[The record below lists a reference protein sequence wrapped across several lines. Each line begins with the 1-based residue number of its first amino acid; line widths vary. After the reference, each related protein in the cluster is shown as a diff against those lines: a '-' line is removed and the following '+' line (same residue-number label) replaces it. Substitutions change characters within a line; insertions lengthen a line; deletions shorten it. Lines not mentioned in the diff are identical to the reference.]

1 MIKSI
6 DLKYFIITILL
17 LSLHQMSF
25 GQNQALA
32 KQYFDDGEYEKAAS
46 IYESLWSRSNKSEA
60 YLGLLANCYV
70 ALGDLKQAIKIY
82 DETIKASPKLVHLLV
97 QKGVLLANSGQ
108 EEEATKIYDQV
119 MNKIPNDQYQIS
131 RLAYEF
137 DRAKKWDYA
146 VNVLTKGQQ
155 LLNNPDLFLFDLA
168 GFYNKQG
175 ETRKMIDTYIKV
187 LKTNPTYYSSV
198 TTMLQRYFQHS
209 EDYDDVIKDIYT
221 NLEDDPSNPQMIEL
235 LSWIY
240 IQKRDFKSAMR
251 QLKALSMQQGDLG
264 ASVYNLSN
272 TVFNEG
278 NYQVAKDGYKF
289 LMDKGPSSSYFFD
302 ASRKYFAAIVAENIR
317 LESIEPV
324 ASDQIN
330 VDFKNYFDLYEATG
344 RTALI
349 AYDYADFLVRYR
361 DELDSAVNILQKYVD
376 RPSIHPAEKALLK
389 LRLGDYLL
397 IKGDRWEASL
407 LYSQVDKDFKEDLIG
422 QDARYRNARLSYFV
436 GDFEWAQTQ
445 YNVLKNATSRLIAN
459 DAIDQSVFI
468 FDNIGMDSTQAAMR
482 IYAAAE
488 MLIFR
493 NKLDEANRKL
503 DTLEYE
509 YSDHSLIDDVLYA
522 KAQIYKKQKK
532 FDQAIENYN
541 LIISKHNTE
550 IRADNA
556 LYEMAQ
562 LYDNVLDDKEK
573 AKELYEKLF
582 MDFGGSVFAHDAR
595 QRFRVLRGDDI
606 Q

>member
-235 LSWIY
+235 LSWI
-240 IQKRDFKSAMR
+240 I
-251 QLKALSMQQGDLG
+251 
-264 ASVYNLSN
+264 
-272 TVFNEG
+272 
-278 NYQVAKDGYKF
+278 
-289 LMDKGPSSSYFFD
+289 
-302 ASRKYFAAIVAENIR
+302 
-317 LESIEPV
+317 
-324 ASDQIN
+324 
-330 VDFKNYFDLYEATG
+330 
-344 RTALI
+344 
-349 AYDYADFLVRYR
+349 
-361 DELDSAVNILQKYVD
+361 
-376 RPSIHPAEKALLK
+376 
-389 LRLGDYLL
+389 
-397 IKGDRWEASL
+397 
-407 LYSQVDKDFKEDLIG
+407 
-422 QDARYRNARLSYFV
+422 
-436 GDFEWAQTQ
+436 
-445 YNVLKNATSRLIAN
+445 
-459 DAIDQSVFI
+459 
-468 FDNIGMDSTQAAMR
+468 
-482 IYAAAE
+482 
-488 MLIFR
+488 
-493 NKLDEANRKL
+493 
-503 DTLEYE
+503 
-509 YSDHSLIDDVLYA
+509 
-522 KAQIYKKQKK
+522 
-532 FDQAIENYN
+532 
-541 LIISKHNTE
+541 
-550 IRADNA
+550 
-556 LYEMAQ
+556 
-562 LYDNVLDDKEK
+562 
-573 AKELYEKLF
+573 
-582 MDFGGSVFAHDAR
+582 
-595 QRFRVLRGDDI
+595 
-606 Q
+606 